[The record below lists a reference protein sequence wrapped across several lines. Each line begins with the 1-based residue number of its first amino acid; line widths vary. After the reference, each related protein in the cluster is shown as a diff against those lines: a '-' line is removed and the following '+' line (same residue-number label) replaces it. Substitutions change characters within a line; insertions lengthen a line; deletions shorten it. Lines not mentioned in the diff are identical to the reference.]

1 MAIDFR
7 GDTLKN
13 TLYSKKVMSTHHP
26 YLTLKINVMKD
37 AKRFSPSFKNV
48 VLNFLFTFNIFESE
62 FFKEPKWDDSQSNTR
77 PEFKSVRERKNEIQE
92 ICNENNYPL
101 YLLENFQSHFAS
113 VYIENNAWTDRF
125 KSLCKSD
132 FNKNGYEDWEMKNMY
147 SFLNGPLERNKKYAI
162 KNALTLSYTFR
173 NNLFHGQKDIRD
185 LEVYEDD
192 FEEITDFIVSLMKYL
207 DEINADEF

>member
-1 MAIDFR
+1 
-7 GDTLKN
+7 
-13 TLYSKKVMSTHHP
+13 
-26 YLTLKINVMKD
+26 
-37 AKRFSPSFKNV
+37 
-48 VLNFLFTFNIFESE
+48 
-62 FFKEPKWDDSQSNTR
+62 
-77 PEFKSVRERKNEIQE
+77 
-92 ICNENNYPL
+92 
-101 YLLENFQSHFAS
+101 
-113 VYIENNAWTDRF
+113 
-125 KSLCKSD
+125 
-132 FNKNGYEDWEMKNMY
+132 MKNMY